1 VNGRVQAIELPSGV
15 VYARVSAADGYGED
29 YQDVGVLDDAVAK
42 VDQLG
47 ELITRVGDS
56 VLAAAKAAKP
66 HEASVTFG
74 VELTA
79 KTGKA
84 LAVLAEGEAKAA
96 IQVTL
101 TWNLADQ
108 APSPNGAVG
117 SDVGADA

>member
-1 VNGRVQAIELPSGV
+1 MSGRVQAIELPSGV
-15 VYARVSAADGYGED
+15 VYARVSAAEGYGQD
-29 YQDVGVLDDAVAK
+29 YQDVGVWDEAVAK

-56 VLAAAKAAKP
+56 VLAAARAAKP

-74 VELTA
+74 IELTA

-108 APSPNGAVG
+108 LPSPTGAANTTT
-117 SDVGADA
+117 GADA

>member
-1 VNGRVQAIELPSGV
+1 MQAIELPSGV

-29 YQDVGVLDDAVAK
+29 YQDVGVLDNAAAK

-56 VLAAAKAAKP
+56 VLAAARAAKP
-66 HEASVTFG
+66 DEASVTFG
-74 VELTA
+74 IELTA

-96 IQVTL
+96 IHVTL

-108 APSPNGAVG
+108 PPPPNGTVG
-117 SDVGADA
+117 PGVGPDA